1 MFDSSDFFILISPN
15 PSAHGS
21 LAKWIMR
28 PTSNRKVGSSI
39 LPRLIFFCSLIHSD
53 HCRTRRLRERTMG
66 ACVCVCFD
74 VNHDFMISSSTR
86 AAIANNSPTIL

>member
-1 MFDSSDFFILISPN
+1 MFDSSDLFIILSPN
-15 PSAHGS
+15 PNAHGS

-28 PTSNRKVGSSI
+28 PTSNRKVGVKSSKTH
-39 LPRLIFFCSLIHSD
+39 FFCSLIHSD